1 MIGVPVPW
9 VFVLAYLC
17 GVAIDLAF
25 PLRPPLEAMTAVKL
39 FGGVLF
45 IAGALVAGWGWMMFW
60 KARTTRVPG
69 KESSSLVTGGPY
81 RFMRN
86 PMYVGLTLA
95 YLGEAGM
102 LTQIWPLLFLPLV
115 LVYLNRV
122 VIPLEERKLKEVFGT
137 SYDDYRLRVHRWI

>member
-1 MIGVPVPW
+1 VIAVPVPW

-17 GVAIDLAF
+17 GVMVDLAY
-25 PLRPPLEAMTAVKL
+25 PLRPPLGATTGVK
-39 FGGVLF
+39 
-45 IAGALVAGWGWMMFW
+45 IAGALLFLIGAIIAGWGWVMFW

-69 KESSSLVTGGPY
+69 NESSSLVTGGPY
-81 RFMRN
+81 RSTRN

-115 LVYLNRV
+115 LVYLNAV
-122 VIPLEERKLKEVFGT
+122 VIPLEERKLAEVFGP
-137 SYDDYRLRVHRWI
+137 SYDDYRHRVRRWI

>member
-25 PLRPPLEAMTAVKL
+25 PLRPPLEAMTEVKL
-39 FGGVLF
+39 LGGVLF
-45 IAGALVAGWGWMMFW
+45 LAGAVIAGWGWMMFW

-95 YLGEAGM
+95 YVGEAGM
-102 LTQIWPLLFLPLV
+102 LTEIWPLLFLPLV

-122 VIPLEERKLKEVFGT
+122 VIPLEERKLGEVFGT